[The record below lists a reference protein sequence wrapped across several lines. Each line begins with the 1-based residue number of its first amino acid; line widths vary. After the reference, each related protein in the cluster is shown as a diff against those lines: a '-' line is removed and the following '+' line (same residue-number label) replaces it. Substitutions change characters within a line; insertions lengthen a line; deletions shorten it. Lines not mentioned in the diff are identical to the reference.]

1 MNRQDLKDQVWLRVA
16 FDIAKLS
23 TCARRDVG
31 CVFLSKEGWAL
42 STGYNG
48 LAPDVAH
55 CKDTP
60 CPGASLPSGTGLEAC
75 EAIHA
80 EQNAL
85 IQCKFPERIDTVYLT
100 DSPCVA
106 CVKMLSVTS
115 ARRIVFAR
123 PYPHSESETLWKK
136 RGGRLWEHVPLSS

>member
-1 MNRQDLKDQVWLRVA
+1 MRQLLKDRVFLA
-16 FDIAKLS
+16 MALELSRLS

-31 CVFLSKEGWAL
+31 AIMVDRRHHIIAS
-42 STGYNG
+42 GYNG
-48 LAPDVAH
+48 PAPDMPH

-123 PYPHSESETLWKK
+123 LYPHVESEVLWRKW
-136 RGGRLWEHVPLSS
+136 GGRLWEHVPLSS